1 MKTRCVMSA
10 VLVFAA
16 LICWRQPVYADFGFD
31 DPSPRRSHAVQP
43 RDRFVGKWV
52 TDMDGLKHYLNT
64 ILQPVNAVCVS
75 VDGPLIYEFFNDDP
89 MTMLIAAEKTTV
101 HVRRARRNRPQPDD
115 IIFTFHGG
123 QQVPTNVD
131 AGNLLLR
138 VSNRADFGLFQ
149 IETVSVNGIL
159 FEGGEADT
167 MGIAMQFGAS
177 EMRFEFRGDGTLALT
192 PIFPPASDGVPI
204 NPGPIILRRR

>member
-1 MKTRCVMSA
+1 MKARRFIASLLAA
-10 VLVFAA
+10 VVASLPATAA
-16 LICWRQPVYADFGFD
+16 ADFGFN
-31 DPSPRRSHAVQP
+31 DPPPGRSHPVQP
-43 RDRFVGKWV
+43 RGRFVGKWV
-52 TDMDGLKHYLNT
+52 TDMDGLKNYLNT
-64 ILQPVNAVCVS
+64 ILQPVNAVCES
-75 VDGPLIYEFFNDDP
+75 VEGPITYEFFNDDP
-89 MTMLIAAEKTTV
+89 MTMLIATEKTTV

-115 IIFTFHGG
+115 IIFAFHGG
-123 QQVPTNVD
+123 HQVPTTVD
-131 AGNLLLR
+131 ARNLLLR

-192 PIFPPASDGVPI
+192 PIIPPASDGVPI
-204 NPGPIILRRR
+204 NPGPIILRRK